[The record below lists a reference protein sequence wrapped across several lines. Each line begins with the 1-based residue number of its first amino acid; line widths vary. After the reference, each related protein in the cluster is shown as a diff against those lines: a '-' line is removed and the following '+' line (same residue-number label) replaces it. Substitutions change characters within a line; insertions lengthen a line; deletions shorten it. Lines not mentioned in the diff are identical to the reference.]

1 MTELTNQQ
9 KEFKQNKMKI
19 KEITSIIKIKKQIN
33 KFKFNKLL
41 VIKNLLKKLT
51 SNKLKNNQKSNQ
63 KLIKVK
69 ILKLFK
75 KLLSKDHYLFLN
87 LLLYF

>member
-1 MTELTNQQ
+1 MTELTNKQ
-9 KEFKQNKMKI
+9 KEFKKNKIKI
-19 KEITSIIKIKKQIN
+19 KEITSLIKIIKQIN
-33 KFKFNKLL
+33 KFKLNKLL

-63 KLIKVK
+63 KLIRVK
-69 ILKLFK
+69 ILKLLK